1 MSETGRDQDDELFL
15 PEPRKPSAVLL
26 VEDDPAATERMT
38 KLLER
43 MYPSVLMR
51 HAPTLAQAQ
60 TQLQTTPFDLVLIDM
75 QLPDGSGI
83 DLLHQLTRLQPEAV
97 GLVLSAW
104 GQPDTIV
111 GAIRAGAR
119 GYLLKNVDDME
130 IERSLASVERGGAPI
145 DPVIARRILTLMT
158 SPPREKPLPV
168 QATATPAAI
177 PKPAEIETQL
187 SRRQTEIL
195 RAVASGQTNRE
206 IANALSLSA
215 HTVECHTRSIYRKLA
230 VRTRTEAVV
239 FAKTQGW
246 I

>member
-1 MSETGRDQDDELFL
+1 MSEFERDQDDAMLD
-15 PEPRKPSAVLL
+15 PESGKPSAVLL
-26 VEDDPAATERMT
+26 IEDEPAAAMRMT
-38 KLLER
+38 ALLDR
-43 MYPSVLMR
+43 MYPGVLMR
-51 HAPTLAQAQ
+51 HASTVAQARTYIQ
-60 TQLQTTPFDLVLIDM
+60 STRFDLVLVDM

-83 DLLHQLTRLQPEAV
+83 ELLQQLALAQPKAV

-119 GYLLKNVDDME
+119 GYLLKNVDDLE

-145 DPVIARRILTLMT
+145 DPVIARRILSLMSSGT
-158 SPPREKPLPV
+158 GTAAPMAP
-168 QATATPAAI
+168 ATAGSAAAPA
-177 PKPAEIETQL
+177 KTETLL

-206 IANALSLSA
+206 IAQALNLSA

-230 VRTRTEAVV
+230 VHTRTEAVV

>member
-1 MSETGRDQDDELFL
+1 MSETERNQDDELL
-15 PEPRKPSAVLL
+15 LSEPRKPSAVLL
-26 VEDDPAATERMT
+26 VEDDPAASGRMT
-38 KLLER
+38 KLLGR
-43 MYPSVLMR
+43 MYPGVLMC

-60 TQLQTTPFDLVLIDM
+60 THLQDTPFDLVLIDM

-83 DLLHQLTRLQPEAV
+83 ELLQQLARLQPEAV

-145 DPVIARRILTLMT
+145 DPVIARRILALMT
-158 SPPREKPLPV
+158 SPPEEMPQPAK
-168 QATATPAAI
+168 ATTASAAASR
-177 PKPAEIETQL
+177 PAEIETQL